1 LPSDRPDEVLFPE
14 LAQSAA
20 WIGHYMDGQSRDDF
34 GHDQMRRDAVCMRLI
49 VIGEAANRMSD
60 EGRATLPELNWNGMA
75 GLRHLLAHDYG
86 SASPSLLWNIATVN
100 VPALVAALKA
110 QGRC

>member
-1 LPSDRPDEVLFPE
+1 MPSDRPDDVLFQE

-20 WIGHYMDGQSRDDF
+20 WIGRYIDRQSRDDF
-34 GHDQMRRDAVCMRLI
+34 RDDQMRRDAVCMRLI

-60 EGRATLPELNWNGMA
+60 AGRAALPELNWNGMA

-110 QGRC
+110 QGRF